1 MNVLSGTAMAY
12 VVYLLSRRLF
22 SDAGMRWMSCFNVT
36 YLPQCLFLHTYI
48 NTDSMYLLS
57 TAIMILALT
66 VAYQDGSTLRNCL
79 LLSVGIILCALSYYN
94 AYGYILSSI
103 LLFIAYFAVDRP
115 LFEAYKD
122 YAWRQMLAKGILI
135 SAVVLLRISWQFIEL

>member
-1 MNVLSGTAMAY
+1 
-12 VVYLLSRRLF
+12 
-22 SDAGMRWMSCFNVT
+22 
-36 YLPQCLFLHTYI
+36 
-48 NTDSMYLLS
+48 MYLLS
-57 TAIMILALT
+57 TAIMILTLT

-115 LFEAYKD
+115 LSEAYKD